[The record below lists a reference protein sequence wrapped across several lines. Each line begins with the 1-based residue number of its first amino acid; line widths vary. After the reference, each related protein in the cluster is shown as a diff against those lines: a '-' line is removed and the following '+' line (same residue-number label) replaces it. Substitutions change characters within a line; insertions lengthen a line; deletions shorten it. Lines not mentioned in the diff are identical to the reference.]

1 MSVCL
6 TYDGSVN
13 GDWVA
18 RYVVKQFAGHL
29 ERRLGVSRVETTE
42 LVIAELAHNFAGIRL
57 DDVRQSEN

>member
-6 TYDGSVN
+6 AYDGSVN

-29 ERRLGVSRVETTE
+29 ERRLGVSHVETTE

-57 DDVRQSEN
+57 DDVRQLEN